1 MINFLE
7 GRESVAGRFGS
18 PVAGVSDGPG
28 TGRRAVLA
36 VSRGGCACVRA
47 CGSRAARGAG
57 LRGRGGRPAERASA
71 ACSCGGGRKG
81 AVAVGGGRVA
91 AARGELLGRSGLGDC
106 VLPLLQWAAAKLLAQ
121 SARAGAPNFR
131 LFLFWP
137 EPRFLSLHDQPVAL
151 RYSPSPRCCPAASQG
166 PGSEALASLGRSSRS
181 SDPGVQEGD
190 EKLVLKNFL
199 TEFTLR
205 YSPLQGSRED
215 ELPGLGKFLLTC
227 HLDLKPCATVA

>member
-1 MINFLE
+1 MIKFLE

-36 VSRGGCACVRA
+36 VSRGGRACVRA
-47 CGSRAARGAG
+47 CGNRAARGAG
-57 LRGRGGRPAERASA
+57 LRGRGGRRAGRASERASA

-81 AVAVGGGRVA
+81 AVVVGGGRAA

-137 EPRFLSLHDQPVAL
+137 EPRFLSLQAQPVAL
-151 RYSPSPRCCPAASQG
+151 RYWPSPRCCPAASRG
-166 PGSEALASLGRSSRS
+166 PGSETLASLGRSSRS

-199 TEFTLR
+199 TEFTQR
-205 YSPLQGSRED
+205 FSSPGER
-215 ELPGLGKFLLTC
+215 GR
-227 HLDLKPCATVA
+227 

>member
-36 VSRGGCACVRA
+36 VSRGGRACVLAGTGQRA
-47 CGSRAARGAG
+47 GRGCGAG
-57 LRGRGGRPAERASA
+57 AAGRVSA

-81 AVAVGGGRVA
+81 AVAVVGGRVA

-121 SARAGAPNFR
+121 SARAGAPNFW

-137 EPRFLSLHDQPVAL
+137 EPRFLSLQAQPFSL
-151 RYSPSPRCCPAASQG
+151 RYAPSPRCCPAASRG
-166 PGSEALASLGRSSRS
+166 PARSSRS
-181 SDPGVQEGD
+181 SDLGVREGD
-190 EKLVLKNFL
+190 EKFVLKNFL

-205 YSPLQGSRED
+205 DSSLQGSGQD
-215 ELPGLGKFLLTC
+215 ELPGLVKIFFF
-227 HLDLKPCATVA
+227 

>member
-1 MINFLE
+1 MRACLRE
-7 GRESVAGRFGS
+7 PGRA
-18 PVAGVSDGPG
+18 
-28 TGRRAVLA
+28 
-36 VSRGGCACVRA
+36 RGG
-47 CGSRAARGAG
+47 AAGP
-57 LRGRGGRPAERASA
+57 GRPAGRPSERARERASA

-81 AVAVGGGRVA
+81 AVAVGGGRAA

-137 EPRFLSLHDQPVAL
+137 EPRFLSLQAQPVAL
-151 RYSPSPRCCPAASQG
+151 RYWPSPRCCPAASRG
-166 PGSEALASLGRSSRS
+166 PGSETLASLGRSSRS

-199 TEFTLR
+199 TEFTQR
-205 YSPLQGSRED
+205 FSSPGER
-215 ELPGLGKFLLTC
+215 GR
-227 HLDLKPCATVA
+227 